1 MGTYDYDVI
10 DGRENYAK
18 FHTFFMFIHIYIAN
32 IFLLNYLV
40 AILSTVYVERTEI
53 GEFSFLCNKYLY
65 IERYNIAFQD

>member
-1 MGTYDYDVI
+1 MGSYDYAVFARFKKVEEI
-10 DGRENYAK
+10 
-18 FHTFFMFIHIYIAN
+18 HTTFMFLHIYIAN

-40 AILSTVYVERTEI
+40 AILSTVYSDMMEI